1 MLWGEEGVL
10 VAPVAKK
17 KKFCVKSF
25 HHSKKI
31 FFLGRRKIRN
41 DVYKEKAIKIDVAFV
56 NVFVVRESL

>member
-17 KKFCVKSF
+17 KEFCVKSF
-25 HHSKKI
+25 HHSKTLLFWVEEKYEMM
-31 FFLGRRKIRN
+31 
-41 DVYKEKAIKIDVAFV
+41 YKEKAIKIDVAFV